1 MVWGDTFI
9 ETFTGGR
16 IKDYLSE
23 SADDYLNDK
32 KLSERYKTIQL
43 PKEWYIYIFLFS
55 KKKKK
60 KKKRKNKNYFIIIID
75 SSCCFN
81 GYYIIKNI
89 K

>member
-1 MVWGDTFI
+1 MNFKTFCYVYCIISFQILMVWGDTFI

-55 KKKKK
+55 KKKKI
-60 KKKRKNKNYFIIIID
+60 N
-75 SSCCFN
+75 
-81 GYYIIKNI
+81 
-89 K
+89 

>member
-75 SSCCFN
+75 S
-81 GYYIIKNI
+81 IVVLMVITLLRI
-89 K
+89 